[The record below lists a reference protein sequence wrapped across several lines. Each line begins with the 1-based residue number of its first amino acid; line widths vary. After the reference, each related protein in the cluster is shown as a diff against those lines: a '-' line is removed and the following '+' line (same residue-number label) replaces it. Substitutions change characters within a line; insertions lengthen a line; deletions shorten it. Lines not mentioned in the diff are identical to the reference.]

1 MKWKFNDL
9 LILMVIFAVLMF
21 FGTAVWMVVQNITS
35 GKVRWVFDISS
46 AFLFISLM
54 PIDLVHNDF
63 FALYKPRV
71 CNCFS
76 GNARH
81 YKAIE
86 KLSFPETS
94 VEPITNFGK
103 IGL

>member
-46 AFLFISLM
+46 AFLFISLLFWLFVLDDS
-54 PIDLVHNDF
+54 I
-63 FALYKPRV
+63 K
-71 CNCFS
+71 S
-76 GNARH
+76 G
-81 YKAIE
+81 K
-86 KLSFPETS
+86 
-94 VEPITNFGK
+94 
-103 IGL
+103 